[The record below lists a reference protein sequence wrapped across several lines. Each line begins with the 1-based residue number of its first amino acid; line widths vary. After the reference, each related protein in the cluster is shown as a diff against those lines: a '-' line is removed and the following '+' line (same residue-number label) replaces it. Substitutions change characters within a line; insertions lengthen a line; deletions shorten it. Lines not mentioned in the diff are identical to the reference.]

1 MFLLI
6 GGSGNV
12 GSEVARQLARTG
24 EPVRILTRDPARGRF
39 PDGAEVVQ
47 GDLAKPETLATAMKG
62 VTRLYS
68 LMRPGTA
75 EFLARAAADAGVSRI
90 VLLTSLAAES
100 GDTPMAQAHR
110 AAEAAVGVT
119 GIPWTFLRPTSFA
132 SNSLAWAP
140 SIRAHGVVR
149 APFGSFRSAVIDPR
163 DIATVAVAALLE
175 PGHSGNA
182 YPLTGPEPLSPR
194 DQAEVIARALGR
206 DIDFIE
212 LSEEE
217 ARADMLQRMPR
228 PVVESLL
235 ATQRATLSNDP
246 PVYDSVERI
255 TGAAATPYRAWVADH
270 LNEFA

>member
-1 MFLLI
+1 MFLVI

-12 GSEVARQLARTG
+12 GREVARQLVSTR
-24 EPVRILTRDPARGRF
+24 EPVRILTRDPARGPF
-39 PDGAEVVQ
+39 PPGAEVVQ
-47 GDLAKPETLATAMKG
+47 GDLAKPDTLAAAMKG

-75 EFLARAAADAGVSRI
+75 GHLARAAADAGVSRI
-90 VLLTSLAAES
+90 VLLTSLAAEV
-100 GDTPMAQAHR
+100 GDTPLAQAHL
-110 AAEAAVGVT
+110 AAEAAVRDT

-140 SIRAHGVVR
+140 SIRAHGVVC
-149 APFGSFRSAVIDPR
+149 APFGSLRAAVIDPR
-163 DIATVAVAALLE
+163 DIAAVASAVLLE
-175 PGHSGNA
+175 PGHSGNV
-182 YPLTGPEPLSPR
+182 YPLTGPEPLSAR
-194 DQAEVIARALGR
+194 DQVEVIARALGR
-206 DIDFIE
+206 GINFIE

-235 ATQRATLSNDP
+235 AAQRTMRDDP

-255 TGAAATPYRAWVADH
+255 TRAAATPYRVWVADH
-270 LNEFA
+270 LAEFA